1 MDYQTK
7 LRKFISSQYLY
18 AGVRITASFIIPAVL
33 LYKQGLMAEMMAIPL
48 GALFVSL
55 TDNAGPLQYRRNGML
70 AAIALNFVVAVIT
83 GFSRNYPWLIGIE
96 IIIFSLL
103 FSLIGIFGGRSNAIG
118 SIALVVF
125 ILNIDA
131 TNAHDNP
138 WMHGLYLTIGGVW
151 SLILNFLL
159 YRLRPY
165 KIIQQLLG
173 ECLMETAEYLRLKA
187 KFYSNIELYDQLNA
201 DLLQHQVKIQTQHAE
216 LREML
221 FATRQFTEETTN
233 KGRSLMMMFLDS
245 IDLLERIMTAQQNY
259 KQLHERFDEERIL
272 NRIHDNIVVLAN
284 TLHNIG
290 LAVQSGY
297 SYSAVADLDHS
308 FEETMKTFVDLREEK
323 MNAKNIEQFIT
334 VRHIIYSLQDITE
347 RIKRLIAYS
356 TYNNKFKKNI
366 EGYKREQQLV
376 AHESVSFSLIKSNLS
391 LESAHFKHAVRLTVA
406 LLAGYILS
414 LLFPLGHGYWILL
427 TISTIIKPAYSIT
440 RTRNAQRLA
449 GTFIGAAGG
458 FLVLYFLPQGNA
470 LFVILVISMIAAY
483 SFLRLQYLVSTAM
496 ITVYVLISFHFLSP
510 IGLTTVLGD
519 RIIDTTIGSVIAF
532 IVSYFVL
539 PTWESTQ
546 ISALASKA
554 VKTNREYFL
563 AVAGAFTAN
572 SVNVQ
577 TLAATR
583 KEAFVA
589 LANLS
594 DNFQRMLSEPKN
606 QQLNVKQY
614 HQFVSA
620 SHMLTSHIASLS
632 YYAQRYGTKYANED
646 FLPMVKQI
654 DRQFK
659 KTAEL
664 LEGELKELQ
673 LTTQFPIHRKVQQ
686 LMEQRKKDLEA
697 GVESD
702 METVRRT
709 LSDLKTIID
718 QFQLIHGVIVDE
730 LKIVSR
736 IKQVQ
741 LSAA

>member
-1 MDYQTK
+1 
-7 LRKFISSQYLY
+7 
-18 AGVRITASFIIPAVL
+18 
-33 LYKQGLMAEMMAIPL
+33 
-48 GALFVSL
+48 
-55 TDNAGPLQYRRNGML
+55 
-70 AAIALNFVVAVIT
+70 
-83 GFSRNYPWLIGIE
+83 
-96 IIIFSLL
+96 
-103 FSLIGIFGGRSNAIG
+103 
-118 SIALVVF
+118 
-125 ILNIDA
+125 
-131 TNAHDNP
+131 
-138 WMHGLYLTIGGVW
+138 
-151 SLILNFLL
+151 
-159 YRLRPY
+159 
-165 KIIQQLLG
+165 
-173 ECLMETAEYLRLKA
+173 
-187 KFYSNIELYDQLNA
+187 
-201 DLLQHQVKIQTQHAE
+201 
-216 LREML
+216 
-221 FATRQFTEETTN
+221 
-233 KGRSLMMMFLDS
+233 
-245 IDLLERIMTAQQNY
+245 MTAQQNY
-259 KQLHERFDEERIL
+259 KQLHEKFDEERIL
-272 NRIHDNIVVLAN
+272 KQIHDNIVVLAN

-297 SYSAVADLDHS
+297 SYSAAADLDQS
-308 FEETMKTFVDLREEK
+308 FAETMKTFVDLREEK

-334 VRHIIYSLQDITE
+334 VRHIIYSLQDISE

-356 TYNNKFKKNI
+356 TYNNKFNKNI

-376 AHESVSFSLIKSNLS
+376 AHESVNFSLIKSNLS

-440 RTRNAQRLA
+440 RTRNTQRLA
-449 GTFIGAAGG
+449 GTFIGAAIG
-458 FLVLYFLPQGNA
+458 FLILYFLPQGNA

-546 ISALASKA
+546 ISALASRA
-554 VKTNREYFL
+554 VQTNREYFL
-563 AVAGAFTAN
+563 AVAGTFTSN
-572 SVNVQ
+572 PVNVQ
-577 TLAATR
+577 TLAAAR

-646 FLPMVKQI
+646 FQPMIKQI

-664 LEGELKELQ
+664 LDGTLTELQ
-673 LTTQFPIHRKVQQ
+673 FTTQFPIHRKVQQ

-736 IKQVQ
+736 VKQVQ